1 MHGPMSQ
8 AIATYYQG
16 AGVAACERI
25 QLFRLA
31 WDVVGDSFASRQ
43 QLNERE
49 FSGDPVHLMAAQYR
63 AYDTSAAVSKVRTL
77 LGHTDVREPQT

>member
-1 MHGPMSQ
+1 MAQ
-8 AIATYYQG
+8 AVATYYQG
-16 AGVAACERI
+16 AGVAARERI

-49 FSGDPVHLMAAQYR
+49 FLGDPVHLMAAQYR
-63 AYDTSAAVSKVRTL
+63 EYDTSTAVSKVRAL
-77 LGHTDVREPQT
+77 LDYKDAREHQT